1 MFWLE
6 KFTCSFRAAV
16 CILVGN
22 LFRLQKIKL
31 PRSFG
36 SEPILERLVAFA
48 ILSHFDCIF
57 ARNQS
62 NRTILDPPNKP
73 GWIINAYQIKQ
84 YGMVQNSPKPSHHIA
99 TDENRKIRN
108 RRSCLRVWKG
118 IFGIRDLTKIR
129 CGNRENDKYVDG
141 IRDLTVPREA
151 GLAKNW
157 LRDAGFMFAC
167 LLGMPETVTTHRF

>member
-1 MFWLE
+1 MFFQGFHYAFQFPKHTLVLFNRRVQSPAITGLKLISWLE

-62 NRTILDPPNKP
+62 NHTIFDPPNKP

-108 RRSCLRVWKG
+108 RRSCL
-118 IFGIRDLTKIR
+118 
-129 CGNRENDKYVDG
+129 
-141 IRDLTVPREA
+141 
-151 GLAKNW
+151 
-157 LRDAGFMFAC
+157 
-167 LLGMPETVTTHRF
+167 

>member
-1 MFWLE
+1 MCIRDSVHYSFQFPKHTLVFFNRRVQSPQSVSCHHWAYKPIFWLK

-62 NRTILDPPNKP
+62 NRTIFDPPNKP

-99 TDENRKIRN
+99 TDENCKIRN
-108 RRSCLRVWKG
+108 RRSCL
-118 IFGIRDLTKIR
+118 
-129 CGNRENDKYVDG
+129 
-141 IRDLTVPREA
+141 
-151 GLAKNW
+151 
-157 LRDAGFMFAC
+157 
-167 LLGMPETVTTHRF
+167 